1 MSDLHKC
8 KVQEEE
14 VDMYIF
20 IEIIWTFGEFLK
32 YGRHT
37 LVREILCIWK
47 VLELN
52 WT

>member
-1 MSDLHKC
+1 MSDLHKR

-20 IEIIWTFGEFLK
+20 IETIRTFGEFLK

-37 LVREILCIWK
+37 LVREVLSISK

-52 WT
+52 